1 MNTLLQIKGLKKH
14 FPIQRGF
21 FRRTVGTVHAVDG
34 IDLAV
39 REGEAL
45 GLVGESGCGKSTLGR
60 CILKLLNPTAG
71 EIIFQPDDHTAINV
85 HNLSRQET
93 KPFRKNVQMIFQDP
107 YSSLNP
113 RMTVSDIVRE
123 PLLMLGE
130 KASTAETNERVKYM
144 LSQVGLNAE
153 HLSRYPHSF
162 SGGQRQRIGLARAL
176 ILNPKLV
183 VADEPVSALDV
194 SIQAQILNLLK
205 ELQANFSLT
214 YIFISHDLAVVRYIC
229 DRISVMYLG
238 KIVETAEKNELLADP
253 KHPYTEALLSA
264 VPRGIVRATSKK
276 PVLADELPDQ
286 LTETK
291 GCVFYRRCRYKKD
304 ICLEVEP
311 LLREVSPNHFAA
323 CHRAEELEL
332 IGNM

>member
-1 MNTLLQIKGLKKH
+1 MKPLLKINQLKKH
-14 FPIQRGF
+14 FAVQRGF
-21 FRRTVGTVHAVDG
+21 FRQNVGTVRAVDG
-34 IDLAV
+34 VNLEI
-39 REGEAL
+39 REGEVL

-60 CILKLLNPTAG
+60 CILNLLEPTSG
-71 EIIFQPDDHTAINV
+71 EIQFFPDEHTTINV
-85 HNLSRQET
+85 HALSRQEI

-113 RMTVSDIVRE
+113 RMTVSEIVRE

-130 KASTAETNERVKYM
+130 KASAAETNERVKFM
-144 LSQVGLNAE
+144 LGQVGLNVE

-205 ELQANFSLT
+205 ELQENFNLT
-214 YIFISHDLAVVRYIC
+214 YLFVSHDIAVVRYVC

-238 KIVETAEKNELLADP
+238 KIVETAEKNDLLANP

-264 VPRGIVRATSKK
+264 VPRGIIRNTTKRS
-276 PVLADELPDQ
+276 VLSDELPDQ
-286 LTETK
+286 LAVLN
-291 GCVFYRRCRYKKD
+291 GCVFHQRCRYKKD
-304 ICLEVEP
+304 ICMEVEP
-311 LLREVSPNHFAA
+311 ELREITANHYSA

-332 IGNM
+332 IGNK

>member
-1 MNTLLQIKGLKKH
+1 MNPLLKINRLKKH
-14 FPIQRGF
+14 FLVQRGF
-21 FRRTVGTVHAVDG
+21 FKQTVGMVRAVDG
-34 IDLAV
+34 INLEI
-39 REGEAL
+39 REGEVL

-60 CILKLLNPTAG
+60 CILNLLEPTSG
-71 EIIFQPDDHTAINV
+71 EIIFSPDQNTSINV
-85 HNLSRQET
+85 HALTRQEI

-130 KASTAETNERVKYM
+130 KATASETNERVKFM
-144 LSQVGLNAE
+144 LGQVGLNVE

-205 ELQANFSLT
+205 ELQENFNLT
-214 YIFISHDLAVVRYIC
+214 YLFISHDIAVVRYVC
-229 DRISVMYLG
+229 DRVSVMYLG
-238 KIVETAEKNELLADP
+238 KIVETAEKNELLKCP
-253 KHPYTEALLSA
+253 HHPYTEALLSA
-264 VPRGIVRATSKK
+264 VPRGIARKASKRT
-276 PVLADELPDQ
+276 VLSDEIPDQ
-286 LTETK
+286 LAVVK
-291 GCVFYRRCRYKKD
+291 GCVFHQRCRYKKD
-304 ICLEVEP
+304 ICMEVEP
-311 LLREVSPNHFAA
+311 ELREIAAMHYSA
-323 CHRAEELEL
+323 CHRAEELVL
-332 IGNM
+332 VGSN